1 MRPQKDNQWMI
12 TSCLVRHGTSHKI
25 APFVIKA
32 AEPQRTK
39 SRATGAGRSGIS
51 LQYCFL
57 TITSTYWARELSTG
71 TQIFGTITRANGL
84 YLYLAAIPRST
95 TNVCLNQRFVTFCV
109 LHRAYAS
116 SNVLDRFKQALV
128 YKARRN
134 KIQMWPLRQWLQLQ
148 LQSSLWLRSMRR

>member
-1 MRPQKDNQWMI
+1 MGPNRRWNVRGMTRRTSSSDKQRVSQEEIRGQLCLRRPSRLRSTHDLGNLANP
-12 TSCLVRHGTSHKI
+12 T
-25 APFVIKA
+25 FVIKA

-95 TNVCLNQRFVTFCV
+95 TNVCLNQRFVIFSV
-109 LHRAYAS
+109 IHRA
-116 SNVLDRFKQALV
+116 
-128 YKARRN
+128 
-134 KIQMWPLRQWLQLQ
+134 
-148 LQSSLWLRSMRR
+148 